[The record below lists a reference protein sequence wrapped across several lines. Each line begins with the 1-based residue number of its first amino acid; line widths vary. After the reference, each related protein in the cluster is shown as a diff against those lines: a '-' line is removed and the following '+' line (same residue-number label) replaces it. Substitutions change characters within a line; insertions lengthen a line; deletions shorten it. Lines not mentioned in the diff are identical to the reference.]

1 MGMQVL
7 ILPDLVCFSSVFS
20 AWTCYGMP
28 LQSMELVLLSHF

>member
-1 MGMQVL
+1 MQEL

-28 LQSMELVLLSHF
+28 LQSMKLVLPGQY

>member
-20 AWTCYGMP
+20 AWICYGMP
-28 LQSMELVLLSHF
+28 VQGMKLVSLDQC